1 MEKKEASDFWL
12 IEKMRMGDEQALED
26 FVKKYYSQILTY
38 CRIHTQ
44 DSGYG
49 EDLTQETFIRFFH
62 ALPSYRHRGKAGNFL
77 YTIAGNLCR
86 DYHRK
91 RKELSLESL
100 TRQEEGY
107 GTGWIE
113 KGDLSCFS
121 WKSRGETGG
130 GWEDWDTRIT
140 VRMALAQLP
149 DQLLQLGLAM
159 SYFNL
164 YSLGG
169 RIFGA
174 VPLLLVLYTVL
185 GLVLIPVLYREFS
198 SRVGKIRTSET
209 AWAGKK
215 RKKLVGKSIGT
226 PSKRWYNLER

>member
-44 DSGYG
+44 DAGYG

-121 WKSRGETGG
+121 WKSRGETGS

-149 DQLLQLGLAM
+149 
-159 SYFNL
+159 
-164 YSLGG
+164 
-169 RIFGA
+169 
-174 VPLLLVLYTVL
+174 
-185 GLVLIPVLYREFS
+185 EE
-198 SRVGKIRTSET
+198 IRET
-209 AWAGKK
+209 AFLFFVQELKQKDIAQILGI
-215 RKKLVGKSIGT
+215 KLSLVKYRIRRARELLSA
-226 PSKRWYNLER
+226 YLQEEY